1 MYWKELK
8 DNPRLKNVFDQ
19 RAVIVRLTREFF
31 WSQNFIET
39 ETSTAVKAPDQEPH
53 LDPIMTK
60 FHDENKRETVWYLQ
74 TSPEFAMKK
83 LLGAGYEKIFQIC
96 KCFRDEEESG
106 VTHNP
111 EFTMIEWYR
120 TPGAYEEIMTD
131 TENLFKYIA
140 EKTGVSLAKYNGCEI
155 DMTKKWERVRVKDLW
170 QKYIGVNLDDYLDEK
185 KMAELVRERGYQ
197 VNEGDDFNDL
207 FHKIF
212 LNEIE
217 PHIGKNNPTIVYEY
231 PAQLAALARLCPADA
246 RYAER
251 FELYICG
258 LEIANCFGELTDGEA
273 QLKRFEHEQG
283 ERVRLGKSAMPI
295 DKELINALKCLPNA
309 AGVALGMDRMIMLF
323 TGARNINE
331 VIFQT
336 VKDQLEY

>member
-1 MYWKELK
+1 MARAKRAITWKGSMA
-8 DNPRLKNVFDQ
+8 RL
-19 RAVIVRLTREFF
+19 RA
-31 WSQNFIET
+31 
-39 ETSTAVKAPDQEPH
+39 
-53 LDPIMTK
+53 
-60 FHDENKRETVWYLQ
+60 
-74 TSPEFAMKK
+74 
-83 LLGAGYEKIFQIC
+83 
-96 KCFRDEEESG
+96 
-106 VTHNP
+106 
-111 EFTMIEWYR
+111 
-120 TPGAYEEIMTD
+120 
-131 TENLFKYIA
+131 LFYP
-140 EKTGVSLAKYNGCEI
+140 
-155 DMTKKWERVRVKDLW
+155 
-170 QKYIGVNLDDYLDEK
+170 DDYSLGK
-185 KMAELVRERGYQ
+185 RRLRLERQ
-197 VNEGDDFNDL
+197 S
-207 FHKIF
+207 
-212 LNEIE
+212 
-217 PHIGKNNPTIVYEY
+217 
-231 PAQLAALARLCPADA
+231 ADA